1 MPKAILIMKSSFL
14 KAIELILSG
23 DRSLLNI
30 LGTTAR
36 MSLSSSLLA
45 LLIGVPIGILYGA
58 YRFRGRKPLI
68 VINRTLMG
76 MPPVV
81 CGLLFYLLFSG
92 VGPFRHMKL
101 LFTVK
106 LMIIAQV
113 VLITP
118 LVIGNMETFIAGIA
132 PQIKETAKG
141 LGLSRGRAFLLI
153 INESVY
159 QIISTYLLAFARAIA
174 EVGCISMV
182 GGAIAWKTNVM
193 TTAIMQ
199 YTNMGNFSLGIA
211 LGLILMTISLIINI
225 AITLMQ
231 ERLSR

>member
-1 MPKAILIMKSSFL
+1 MKSSFL

-81 CGLLFYLLFSG
+81 CGLIFYLLFSG
-92 VGPFRHMKL
+92 VGPFRHIR
-101 LFTVK
+101 TD
-106 LMIIAQV
+106 
-113 VLITP
+113 
-118 LVIGNMETFIAGIA
+118 
-132 PQIKETAKG
+132 
-141 LGLSRGRAFLLI
+141 R
-153 INESVY
+153 
-159 QIISTYLLAFARAIA
+159 
-174 EVGCISMV
+174 
-182 GGAIAWKTNVM
+182 
-193 TTAIMQ
+193 
-199 YTNMGNFSLGIA
+199 
-211 LGLILMTISLIINI
+211 
-225 AITLMQ
+225 
-231 ERLSR
+231 